1 MTEYS
6 IDAKKMQCPKPIM
19 EIFKTMKKANVG
31 DVIKVEATDRGF
43 LPDVKAWCMK
53 TGNELVTSSELKGTY
68 KAVIRKK

>member
-19 EIFKTMKKANVG
+19 EIFKTMKKAGVG

-43 LPDVKAWCMK
+43 LPDVKAWCKK
-53 TGNELVTSSELKGTY
+53 TGNELVTSSEVKGIY